1 MINSCSEIVSSDT
14 ARVILR
20 TYRHAN
26 DKTKD
31 PQPMEPIFNYD
42 TNQYDV
48 EEADASHN
56 ALFYSIPTN
65 LVPLMLQ
72 NYQRRAS
79 GR

>member
-1 MINSCSEIVSSDT
+1 MMCSEIGSSAIAQLQ

-20 TYRHAN
+20 TYRHGN
-26 DKTKD
+26 DKTKN

-72 NYQRRAS
+72 RAS
-79 GR
+79 GRY